1 MSYYRQQ
8 EIASYVNAVGIKVI
22 VREGLNEKSKW
33 ELRLE
38 IPKYLH
44 DMYEGRSE
52 NLRYKVIYHPTV
64 GMYFAVDERTGRVS
78 YFFYDQPGRGFGGS
92 KYKITMVDGSV
103 KELIGPWSSNSHA
116 MNAVGHEPSKEVNID
131 GKYNMADAMTVKEIN
146 RLLLPL
152 KMEVVLID
160 SDPWIIRL

>member
-38 IPKYLH
+38 IPKCLH
-44 DMYEGRSE
+44 ELYDGRSE
-52 NLRYKVIYHPTV
+52 NLRYTV
-64 GMYFAVDERTGRVS
+64 KDGSMYFAVDERTGRVS

-152 KMEVVLID
+152 EMEVVLID

>member
-8 EIASYVNAVGIKVI
+8 EVASYVNAVGIKVI
-22 VREGLNEKSKW
+22 VREGLNNKNDW

-38 IPKYLH
+38 IPKCLH
-44 DMYEGRSE
+44 ELYDGRSE
-52 NLRYKVIYHPTV
+52 NLRYTV
-64 GMYFAVDERTGRVS
+64 KDGNMYFAVDERTGRVS
-78 YFFYDQPGRGFGGS
+78 YFFYDQPDRGFGGN

-131 GKYNMADAMTVKEIN
+131 GKYNMADAMTIDAIN
-146 RLLLPL
+146 ELLKPL
-152 KMEVVLID
+152 DMECILVD
-160 SDPWIIRL
+160 NDPVIIRL

>member
-8 EIASYVNAVGIKVI
+8 EVASYVNFVGIKVI
-22 VREGLNEKSKW
+22 VREGLNNKSDW

-44 DMYEGRSE
+44 ELYDGRSE
-52 NLRYKVIYHPTV
+52 NLRYTV
-64 GMYFAVDERTGRVS
+64 KDGNMYFAVDERTGRVS

-103 KELIGPWSSNSHA
+103 KELIGPWSSNSRA

-152 KMEVVLID
+152 EMEVVLID

>member
-38 IPKYLH
+38 IPKCLH
-44 DMYEGRSE
+44 ELYNGRSE
-52 NLRYKVIYHPTV
+52 NLRYTV
-64 GMYFAVDERTGRVS
+64 KDGNMFLAVDERTGRVS

-103 KELIGPWSSNSHA
+103 KELIGPWSSNSRA

-152 KMEVVLID
+152 EMEVVLID

>member
-22 VREGLNEKSKW
+22 VREGLNENSKW

-44 DMYEGRSE
+44 DMYEGHSE
-52 NLRYKVIYHPTV
+52 NLRYTV
-64 GMYFAVDERTGRVS
+64 KDGNMFLAVDERTGRVS

-103 KELIGPWSSNSHA
+103 KELIGPWSSNSRA

-146 RLLLPL
+146 LLLLPL
-152 KMEVVLID
+152 EMEVVLID

>member
-8 EIASYVNAVGIKVI
+8 EVASYVNSVGIKVI
-22 VREGLNEKSKW
+22 VREGLNNKSDW

-38 IPKYLH
+38 IPKCLH
-44 DMYEGRSE
+44 ELYDGRNE
-52 NLRYKVIYHPTV
+52 NLLYTV
-64 GMYFAVDERTGRVS
+64 KDGNMYFAVDERTGRVS

-152 KMEVVLID
+152 EMEVVLID

>member
-38 IPKYLH
+38 IPKCLH
-44 DMYEGRSE
+44 GLYDGRSE
-52 NLRYKVIYHPTV
+52 NLRYTMKD
-64 GMYFAVDERTGRVS
+64 GSMYFAVDERTGRVS

-131 GKYNMADAMTVKEIN
+131 CKYNMADAMTVKEIN

-152 KMEVVLID
+152 EMEVVLID

>member
-8 EIASYVNAVGIKVI
+8 EVASYVNSVGIKVI
-22 VREGLNEKSKW
+22 VREGLNNRSKW

-52 NLRYKVIYHPTV
+52 NLRYTV
-64 GMYFAVDERTGRVS
+64 KDGNMFLAVDERTGRVS

-92 KYKITMVDGSV
+92 KFKITMVDGSV
-103 KELIGPWSSNSHA
+103 KELIDPWSSNSHA

-146 RLLLPL
+146 SLLLPL
-152 KMEVVLID
+152 EMEVVLID